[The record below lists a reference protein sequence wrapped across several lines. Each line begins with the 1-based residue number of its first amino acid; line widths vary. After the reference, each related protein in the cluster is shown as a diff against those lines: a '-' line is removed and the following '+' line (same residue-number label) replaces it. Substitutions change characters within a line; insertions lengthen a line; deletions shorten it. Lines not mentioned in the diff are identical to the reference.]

1 MLRNLFES
9 RATSFQSVWGSGDD
23 FGSSTLSATVVNSDT
38 AFQIN
43 AVYSAVQLIVN
54 SVSTLPID
62 AYVRRDGA
70 RIPFRPRPAWV
81 TKPDVDTTKS
91 GFYGAIVTSLL
102 LDGNAFIRV
111 YYSRGLVVNMT
122 VLNPQQVEIRRN
134 GLGQVM
140 FEVQGEDNLLTG
152 EDVIFIPN
160 ITRPG
165 HLRGISPVEAL
176 KENFGLNIALQNYAS
191 KFFGT
196 GNQTSG
202 VLEVPGNL
210 TADQAKQLQEA
221 FDSRHRGWQRS
232 HRTAVISGGAKYVA
246 TSVEND
252 KAQFLDSR
260 KFAVEEISRAF
271 NIPANKLNIQGGFTY
286 ASVEANA
293 IAFVTDCVRPL
304 AEKIEDAL
312 SPLMARTPGGENA
325 FLKFSL
331 DGLLRADV
339 EARNRSYA
347 TGLAA
352 GYYTVNDVRR
362 WEDLR
367 PIEDPAADVV
377 RVPLANVN
385 IDASELV
392 GTDKRVSMASKLVLA
407 GYEPEAVLAAL
418 GLPAIAHTGVPSV
431 QLQNLAQLD
440 PENPTAAYEV
450 D

>member
-1 MLRNLFES
+1 
-9 RATSFQSVWGSGDD
+9 
-23 FGSSTLSATVVNSDT
+23 
-38 AFQIN
+38 
-43 AVYSAVQLIVN
+43 
-54 SVSTLPID
+54 
-62 AYVRRDGA
+62 
-70 RIPFRPRPAWV
+70 
-81 TKPDVDTTKS
+81 
-91 GFYGAIVTSLL
+91 
-102 LDGNAFIRV
+102 
-111 YYSRGLVVNMT
+111 
-122 VLNPQQVEIRRN
+122 
-134 GLGQVM
+134 
-140 FEVQGEDNLLTG
+140 
-152 EDVIFIPN
+152 
-160 ITRPG
+160 
-165 HLRGISPVEAL
+165 
-176 KENFGLNIALQNYAS
+176 
-191 KFFGT
+191 
-196 GNQTSG
+196 
-202 VLEVPGNL
+202 
-210 TADQAKQLQEA
+210 
-221 FDSRHRGWQRS
+221 
-232 HRTAVISGGAKYVA
+232 
-246 TSVEND
+246 
-252 KAQFLDSR
+252 LDSR